1 MKLINPRTKKDFTGL
16 AIPKKRM
23 FPEPIEYSSM
33 FAHGFAHLAK
43 LKLSQN
49 ETAIL
54 FALLSRLEFEN
65 WVRVSQLTL
74 AEDLNIKQ
82 QNVSTAIK
90 KLVQLKV
97 ILRES
102 DPSDRRRT
110 IYRLNP
116 SLGWRGDP
124 KEWFECTAEK
134 DYEPIPPCFVRSK
147 TK

>member
-124 KEWFECTAEK
+124 KEWFECATEK
-134 DYEPIPPCFVRSK
+134 DYEPIPPCFVR
-147 TK
+147 